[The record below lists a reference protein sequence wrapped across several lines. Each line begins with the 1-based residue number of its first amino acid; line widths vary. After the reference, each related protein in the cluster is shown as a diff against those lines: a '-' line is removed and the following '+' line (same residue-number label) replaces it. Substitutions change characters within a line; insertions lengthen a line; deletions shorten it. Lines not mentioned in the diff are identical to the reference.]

1 VLRVNLHLTIKYIKM
16 KNQIKLFALL
26 LSLGLFSI
34 SCSSDDN
41 DGETLAPLSGKW
53 NVSKVGTIVNGQE
66 VLVDA
71 PQNESGCDKDYLDLN
86 SDNTLEEGD
95 YDSTLA
101 PCAIY
106 TKEGI
111 YSRSHNNLTTVVEG
125 VSTTKDIMNLT
136 LTELKLKDVDGAII
150 VYVRD

>member
-1 VLRVNLHLTIKYIKM
+1 M
-16 KNQIKLFALL
+16 KNRIKLLALL
-26 LSLGLFSI
+26 LSLGLVST
-34 SCSSDDN
+34 SCNNDDN
-41 DGETLAPLSGKW
+41 EGETLAPLAGKW
-53 NVSKVGTIVNGQE
+53 NVSQVGTTVNGQE

-71 PQNESGCDKDYLDLN
+71 PQNESGCDRDYLDLN

-111 YSRSHNNLTTVVEG
+111 YSRSHNNLTTVVDG
-125 VSTTKDIMNLT
+125 VSTTKDIMNLS
-136 LTELKLKDVDGAII
+136 LTELKLKGADGAIV
-150 VYVRD
+150 VYVKD

>member
-1 VLRVNLHLTIKYIKM
+1 MLRVNLHLTIKYIKM

>member
-1 VLRVNLHLTIKYIKM
+1 MLRVNLHLTIKYIKM

-41 DGETLAPLSGKW
+41 DGETLAPLTGKW
-53 NVSKVGTIVNGQE
+53 NVSKVGTIVDGQE
-66 VLVDA
+66 VLIDA

-125 VSTTKDIMNLT
+125 VSITKDIMNLT
-136 LTELKLKDVDGAII
+136 LTELKLKDADDAII
-150 VYVRD
+150 VYVRN

>member
-1 VLRVNLHLTIKYIKM
+1 M
-16 KNQIKLFALL
+16 KNRIKLFALL
-26 LSLGLFSI
+26 LSLGLVST
-34 SCSSDDN
+34 SCNNDDN
-41 DGETLAPLSGKW
+41 EGETLAPLAGKW
-53 NVSKVGTIVNGQE
+53 NVSQVGTTVNGQE

-71 PQNESGCDKDYLDLN
+71 PQNESGCDRDYLDLN

-111 YSRSHNNLTTVVEG
+111 YSRSHNNLTTVVDG
-125 VSTTKDIMNLT
+125 VSTTKDIMNLS
-136 LTELKLKDVDGAII
+136 LTELKLKGADGAII
-150 VYVRD
+150 VYVKN

>member
-41 DGETLAPLSGKW
+41 DGETLAPLTGKW
-53 NVSKVGTIVNGQE
+53 NVSKVGTIVDGQE
-66 VLVDA
+66 VLIDA

-125 VSTTKDIMNLT
+125 LSTTKDIMNLT
-136 LTELKLKDVDGAII
+136 LTELKLKGADGAII
-150 VYVRD
+150 VYVRN

>member
-1 VLRVNLHLTIKYIKM
+1 M

-26 LSLGLFSI
+26 LSLGLLSI
-34 SCSSDDN
+34 SCSDDN
-41 DGETLAPLSGKW
+41 EGETIVPLAGKW
-53 NVSKVGTIVNGQE
+53 NVSQVGSVIGGQE

-71 PQNESGCDKDYLDLN
+71 PQNESGCNKDYLDLN
-86 SDNTLEEGD
+86 SDNTLEEGN

-106 TKEGI
+106 TNTGI
-111 YSRSHNNLTTVVEG
+111 YSRSHNNLTTVVNG
-125 VSTTKDIMNLT
+125 VSTTKDIVNLT
-136 LTELKLKDVDGAII
+136 ITELKLSDANGAII